1 MRLYGYGGEGRG
13 GGGGGGASMHLCAK
27 HVAKLGG
34 SRAIPNYDEPHM
46 ATHGEGKLKNDQV

>member
-1 MRLYGYGGEGRG
+1 MRLYGYWGEGKG
-13 GGGGGGASMHLCAK
+13 GGKYASVCKACG
-27 HVAKLGG
+27 KLGG